1 MAAARHV
8 RIALFFHPK
17 LNTTASSPSPGT
29 QSLKR
34 CALSQ
39 ETELPGTHPIPTIG
53 LLPIFPPAPTPTPPL
68 HATQHF
74 VQEALL
80 IGFAMNKALSIG
92 QQGCG
97 FAVIGCWRR
106 GRASSAEG
114 VLQCIE
120 VFSRSLGSWV
130 RAHVLWYLR
139 VRVLPVSAT
148 PPPPLIGVMFEKS
161 ARPVVSWSYRSELCC
176 QMPGF
181 GDADGG
187 SVVVQVYGTL
197 IFANRRTLGLWEQ
210 LF

>member
-29 QSLKR
+29 RSLKR

-74 VQEALL
+74 VQEALF

-92 QQGCG
+92 QQGGG
-97 FAVIGCWRR
+97 FAGIECWQR
-106 GRASSAEG
+106 GRPPRQREFFNVLGVSLEIWGDGRDRMSHDFHELGRCEHSQMLAPRRCCVHKLGWTADWLELVVTRWRAPGEPFADIYCAS
-114 VLQCIE
+114 L
-120 VFSRSLGSWV
+120 VFL
-130 RAHVLWYLR
+130 H
-139 VRVLPVSAT
+139 
-148 PPPPLIGVMFEKS
+148 
-161 ARPVVSWSYRSELCC
+161 
-176 QMPGF
+176 
-181 GDADGG
+181 
-187 SVVVQVYGTL
+187 
-197 IFANRRTLGLWEQ
+197 RT
-210 LF
+210 FC

>member
-74 VQEALL
+74 VQEALF
-80 IGFAMNKALSIG
+80 IGFAMNKALSIVHHLYF
-92 QQGCG
+92 CTVP
-97 FAVIGCWRR
+97 FARR
-106 GRASSAEG
+106 K
-114 VLQCIE
+114 
-120 VFSRSLGSWV
+120 V
-130 RAHVLWYLR
+130 RATGLGCKV
-139 VRVLPVSAT
+139 
-148 PPPPLIGVMFEKS
+148 
-161 ARPVVSWSYRSELCC
+161 
-176 QMPGF
+176 F
-181 GDADGG
+181 GW
-187 SVVVQVYGTL
+187 
-197 IFANRRTLGLWEQ
+197 LGLLAGECS
-210 LF
+210 

>member
-29 QSLKR
+29 RSLER

-74 VQEALL
+74 VQEALF

-92 QQGCG
+92 QQGGG
-97 FAVIGCWRR
+97 FAGIACAGRR
-106 GRASSAEG
+106 LKKGQAPRRSTYSSR
-114 VLQCIE
+114 
-120 VFSRSLGSWV
+120 FSSSRSEPVPIVNRRLDWGDV
-130 RAHVLWYLR
+130 FIRLAPVIVIIVALLR
-139 VRVLPVSAT
+139 RKERVLLA
-148 PPPPLIGVMFEKS
+148 
-161 ARPVVSWSYRSELCC
+161 
-176 QMPGF
+176 
-181 GDADGG
+181 
-187 SVVVQVYGTL
+187 
-197 IFANRRTLGLWEQ
+197 
-210 LF
+210 

>member
-74 VQEALL
+74 VQEALF

-92 QQGCG
+92 QQDGR
-97 FAVIGCWRR
+97 FAGTMCSCWRVCGIFLLLR
-106 GRASSAEG
+106 SPDDFPKMSFG
-114 VLQCIE
+114 VVCL
-120 VFSRSLGSWV
+120 
-130 RAHVLWYLR
+130 LR
-139 VRVLPVSAT
+139 KIIAAT
-148 PPPPLIGVMFEKS
+148 L
-161 ARPVVSWSYRSELCC
+161 
-176 QMPGF
+176 
-181 GDADGG
+181 
-187 SVVVQVYGTL
+187 
-197 IFANRRTLGLWEQ
+197 
-210 LF
+210 